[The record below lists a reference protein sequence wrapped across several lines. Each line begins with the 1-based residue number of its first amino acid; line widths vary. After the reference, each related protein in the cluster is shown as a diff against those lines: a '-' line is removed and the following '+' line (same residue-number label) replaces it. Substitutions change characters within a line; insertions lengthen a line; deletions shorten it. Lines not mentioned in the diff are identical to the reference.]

1 MGSGAESSARLSV
14 ETRRLSAGL
23 EGVSKRIHYVS
34 RGRGVMDAANNAA
47 LPSSPPGRGQGG
59 EPRWLSRRARP
70 DMAAGRA
77 SRRGVHLCQGTRGE
91 GKGRWPP
98 SRRGSGSGAGRGEI
112 MST

>member
-1 MGSGAESSARLSV
+1 M
-14 ETRRLSAGL
+14 RRLSAGL

-70 DMAAGRA
+70 DMAAGSA
-77 SRRGVHLCQGTRGE
+77 SVEGCTCARGRQ
-91 GKGRWPP
+91 GKGKA
-98 SRRGSGSGAGRGEI
+98 AGLRPGGEVAPVLAAERSCRPNDP
-112 MST
+112 MR